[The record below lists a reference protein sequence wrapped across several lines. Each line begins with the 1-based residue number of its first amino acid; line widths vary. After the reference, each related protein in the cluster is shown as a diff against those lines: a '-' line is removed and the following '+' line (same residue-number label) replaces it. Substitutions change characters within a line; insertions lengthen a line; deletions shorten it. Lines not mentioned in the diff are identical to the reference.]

1 MNTIHHGRKI
11 VSSLRLLRWL
21 ISSFWWRITLVFLV
35 GGFGTYNPFPDGNR
49 AVVGAFTPCSLVDQR
64 IPFEAI
70 HTTTTM
76 QRPNPTV
83 LITHHQQPSSL
94 WSTRSRTT
102 REARNGNNHTTNR
115 ANRAS
120 RPIASRKRQPAAV
133 QLEEYVR
140 TQATFSAS
148 PPSFLS
154 ARSLSS
160 DAAATAAAT
169 NGIRL
174 NKVFRATH
182 SRRQADQLIADGRV
196 AINGTTVHD
205 MGRRVVP
212 YCDVVSL
219 DGTVYSNWEARQYY
233 SEDSDPN
240 HLLSKHNNNYY
251 KPDAS
256 ISSSSSVLHPTQEDY
271 LKFWKPV
278 GVVSTTDRLVANN
291 LLHALEE
298 LFDKKKKRQRVK
310 DSSNQNDTGWQHRIF
325 SVGRLDKDSSGL
337 LLLTSDGRIPN
348 AVLRKQGKHP
358 KVYQVRVH
366 RPISNADLQ
375 RLRQGIVITTDTVRQ
390 GKHVPRT
397 APTLPCRVRRI
408 PYCSDHHQQ
417 HWVEMTLREGRNRQI
432 RVMMQTLGYRVVE
445 LHRTHFLGIDLSGL
459 EGPGDFAS
467 LNEEERALL
476 ERAVVGQQTSITPS
490 AKLLDDTIQESW

>member
-1 MNTIHHGRKI
+1 M
-11 VSSLRLLRWL
+11 
-21 ISSFWWRITLVFLV
+21 
-35 GGFGTYNPFPDGNR
+35 
-49 AVVGAFTPCSLVDQR
+49 DQR
-64 IPFEAI
+64 IRVEAI
-70 HTTTTM
+70 HTTTTL

-83 LITHHQQPSSL
+83 LITHHQQQSSL
-94 WSTRSRTT
+94 WSTRPRSTGK
-102 REARNGNNHTTNR
+102 ARNSNTTNR
-115 ANRAS
+115 TNRAKGPS
-120 RPIASRKRQPAAV
+120 ALRKRPTVSQPTV
-133 QLEEYVR
+133 QLEESVR
-140 TQATFSAS
+140 TQTTIPAS
-148 PPSFLS
+148 PPSFPPV
-154 ARSLSS
+154 RSLSS

-182 SRRQADQLIADGRV
+182 SRRQADQLIAEGRV

-212 YCDVVSL
+212 YCDIVSL

-233 SEDSDPN
+233 SEQDSQPN
-240 HLLSKHNNNYY
+240 HLLSKHNNNNNYY
-251 KPDAS
+251 KDQPPDES
-256 ISSSSSVLHPTQEDY
+256 ISSSSSSSSSSPLLQPTQEDY

-291 LLHALEE
+291 LLQALEE
-298 LFDKKKKRQRVK
+298 QVDKKKKRQRVK
-310 DSSNQNDTGWQHRIF
+310 HSSNQHDTGWQHRIF

-408 PYCSDHHQQ
+408 PYCSDPHQQ

-476 ERAVVGQQTSITPS
+476 ERAVVGQQTISTPS
-490 AKLLDDTIQESW
+490 AKLLDDTIHESW